1 MPDIL
6 LKYLAN
12 KKDHW
17 KACMIAILVLFLGKY
32 LNEKFNVLR
41 RYNIP
46 SPVTGGI
53 VASLFFGLLFLAFK
67 LNINFSTHYRD
78 ILLII
83 FFTAI
88 GLSTKVKSIVKGG
101 KLLLILTFFA
111 IAFIFIQN
119 YVGVFIAKL
128 FDLHQVLGVLA
139 GSTALQGGHGNVVS
153 WVPVINEQFDVPNTM
168 EIGMIMAT
176 FGLIVGGI
184 FGGPVAKYL
193 IKKHKLTPEIELE
206 DSSLIIGAKHG
217 KNLAIDYDSILRV
230 LMMLALSI
238 GIGIYLHK
246 GLKSINFTLP
256 LFATC
261 MLGGVIIANFIPL
274 IIPKLKCPAKSPTLA
289 ITSDLSL
296 GLFLAMA
303 MMSLKF
309 WEIGEESLFIISS
322 IIVQTALVL
331 FFSIFI
337 IFRVMG
343 KNYDAAV
350 ISAGYIGSV
359 TGATPTAMANM
370 AAVTKEHGPSPIALA
385 IIPILGAFIIQVSN
399 AFVINIIL
407 MLMN

>member
-1 MPDIL
+1 LELNPRQTLI
-6 LKYLAN
+6 
-12 KKDHW
+12 
-17 KACMIAILVLFLGKY
+17 IAILVLFLGKY
-32 LNEKFNVLR
+32 LNQKFKVLR
-41 RYNIP
+41 LYNIP

-53 VASLFFGLLFLAFK
+53 VASLIFGSLFLLFNLS
-67 LNINFSTHYRD
+67 INFSTHYRD

-101 KLLLILTFFA
+101 KILLILTFFA
-111 IAFIFIQN
+111 IAFIFLQN
-119 YVGVFIAKL
+119 YAGIFIAEL
-128 FDLHQVLGVLA
+128 FHLNPVLGVLA

-153 WVPVINEQFDVPNTM
+153 WVPVINEQFDVPNAM

-176 FGLIVGGI
+176 FGLIVGGV

-193 IKKHKLTPEIELE
+193 IKKHKLKPERELD
-206 DSSLIIGAKHG
+206 DSGLIIGAKHG
-217 KNLAIDYDSILRV
+217 KNLAIDYDSILKV
-230 LMMLALSI
+230 LIMLALSI
-238 GIGIYLHK
+238 GIGIYLNK
-246 GLKSINFTLP
+246 LLDSINFTLP

-261 MLGGVIIANFIPL
+261 MLGGVITGNLLPL
-274 IIPKLKCPAKSPTLA
+274 IVPKLKCPTKSPTLA

-309 WEIGEESLFIISS
+309 WEIGEESLFIILS
-322 IIVQTALVL
+322 IIIQTILVL
-331 FFSIFI
+331 LFSIYV
-337 IFRVMG
+337 IFNVLGR
-343 KNYDAAV
+343 NYDAAV

-370 AAVTKEHGPSPIALA
+370 AAVTKEHGPSLVAFA

-399 AFVINIIL
+399 AFVINVIL
-407 MLMN
+407 MLLN

>member
-1 MPDIL
+1 MELNPRQTLI
-6 LKYLAN
+6 
-12 KKDHW
+12 
-17 KACMIAILVLFLGKY
+17 IAILVLFLGKY
-32 LNEKFNVLR
+32 LNKRFNVLR

-53 VASLFFGLLFLAFK
+53 LASLVFGLFYLLF
-67 LNINFSTHYRD
+67 NIDIIFSTHYRD

-101 KLLLILTFFA
+101 KTLLLITIFA
-111 IAFIFIQN
+111 IAFIFLQN
-119 YVGVFIAKL
+119 YVGIFIAKL
-128 FDLHQVLGVLA
+128 FHLNPVIGVLA

-153 WVPVINEQFDVPNTM
+153 WVPVINEQFDVPNAM

-176 FGLIVGGI
+176 FGLIIGGI
-184 FGGPVAKYL
+184 VGGPVANFL
-193 IKKHKLTPEIELE
+193 IKKHNLKPEKELD
-206 DSSLIIGAKHG
+206 DSGLIIGAKHG
-217 KNLAIDYDSILRV
+217 KNLTIDYDSVLRV
-230 LMMLALSI
+230 LIMLAISI
-238 GIGIYLHK
+238 GIGIYFHK
-246 GLKSINFTLP
+246 FLDTINFTLP

-261 MLGGVIIANFIPL
+261 MLGGVIVANLVPL

-309 WEIGEESLFIISS
+309 WEIGEESLFIITS
-322 IIVQTALVL
+322 IIVQTLLVL
-331 FFSIFI
+331 LFSIFI
-337 IFRVMG
+337 IFRVLG

-370 AAVTKEHGPSPIALA
+370 AAVTKEHGPSPVALA

-407 MLMN
+407 LFLN